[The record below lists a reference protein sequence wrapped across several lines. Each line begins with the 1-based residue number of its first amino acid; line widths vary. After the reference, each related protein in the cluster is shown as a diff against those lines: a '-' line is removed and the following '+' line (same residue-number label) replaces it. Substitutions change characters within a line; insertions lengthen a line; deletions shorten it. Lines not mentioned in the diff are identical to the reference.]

1 MFNGCVLGLGGL
13 QTMFVRLAGVGCIL
27 GFSSWAMAA
36 PIEVK
41 SVMVDAKLMKFPG
54 FSIDGVDYDA
64 LVFEYG
70 AQGGVEVAAVNDA
83 LETLQCGGQSKQNSY
98 ISVDYRGPEVIFRIK
113 DMRKNRVLLLQQLDT
128 NGAYAYG
135 QGNCGDRV
143 NLRAR
148 FEQEQDAWQ
157 TSMRQQ
163 LLAAARKQ
171 METYMAENATLD
183 YEELRFPLFY
193 FSGDGSGIQTLN
205 QAFDRAQKA
214 FDISMEAGITHEA
227 DEALIEV
234 AKVWEKELSTL
245 ANRKESAA
253 ELDPVRLALHRNL
266 SQVYLFV
273 RKFDLARRNDAM
285 ALSKGM
291 AEIDSVQ
298 KRILDYERRAILSPQ
313 VAANLVLTA
322 NLYRYGQ
329 NAMMDKQLVEVA
341 NFAEL
346 KQALSQR

>member
-1 MFNGCVLGLGGL
+1 MLSSYVLDLGRLHATLLRLVGVGCVLGFS
-13 QTMFVRLAGVGCIL
+13 TLAT
-27 GFSSWAMAA
+27 AA
-36 PIEVK
+36 PVEVK

-70 AQGGVEVAAVNDA
+70 AQGGVEVAAMNDA
-83 LETLQCGGQSKQNSY
+83 LETLQCNGQAKQNSY
-98 ISVDYRGPEVIFRIK
+98 LAVDYRGPEVIFRIK

-128 NGAYAYG
+128 NGTYAYG

-148 FEQEQDAWQ
+148 FEQEQNSWQ
-157 TSMRQQ
+157 TSMKQK
-163 LLAAARKQ
+163 LMAAARKQ
-171 METYMAENATLD
+171 METYMAENATLG

-193 FSGDGSGIQTLN
+193 FSGDGSAIQTLN

-227 DEALIEV
+227 DEMLIEV
-234 AKVWEKELSTL
+234 AKIWEKELSAL
-245 ANRKESAA
+245 ANRKESSA

-266 SQVYLFV
+266 TQVYLFV

-291 AEIDSVQ
+291 AEADSVQ

-329 NAMMDKQLVEVA
+329 NAMMDKQLVEVT

>member
-1 MFNGCVLGLGGL
+1 MLSGYVLDLGRVQAILLRLVGVGCVLG
-13 QTMFVRLAGVGCIL
+13 
-27 GFSSWAMAA
+27 FSAWASAA
-36 PIEVK
+36 PAEVK

-70 AQGGVEVAAVNDA
+70 AQGGVEVAAMNDA
-83 LETLQCGGQSKQNSY
+83 LETLQCNGQTKQNSY
-98 ISVDYRGPEVIFRIK
+98 LAVDYRGPEVIFRIK

-128 NGAYAYG
+128 NGTYAYG

-148 FEQEQDAWQ
+148 FEQEQNSWQ
-157 TSMRQQ
+157 VSMKQQ
-163 LLAAARKQ
+163 LMAAARKQ
-171 METYMAENATLD
+171 METYMAENATLG

-193 FSGDGSGIQTLN
+193 FSGDGSAIQTLN

-227 DEALIEV
+227 DEMLIEV
-234 AKVWEKELSTL
+234 AKIWEKELSAL
-245 ANRKESAA
+245 ANRKESSA
-253 ELDPVRLALHRNL
+253 ELDPVRMALHRNL
-266 SQVYLFV
+266 THVYLFV

-291 AEIDSVQ
+291 AEADSVQ

-329 NAMMDKQLVEVA
+329 NAMMDKQLVEVT